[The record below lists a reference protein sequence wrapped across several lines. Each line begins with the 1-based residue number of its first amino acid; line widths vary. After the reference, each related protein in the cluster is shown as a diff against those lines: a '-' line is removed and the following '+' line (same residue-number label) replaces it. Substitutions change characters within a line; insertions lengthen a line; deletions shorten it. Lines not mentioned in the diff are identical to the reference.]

1 MYEQEKNKFNAYDFE
16 VTTREFL
23 NDEKIFSNAIAM
35 WQYITI
41 QYNIVVVSY
50 LSKNC
55 LDEV

>member
-1 MYEQEKNKFNAYDFE
+1 MYEQETIKFNACDFE

-41 QYNIVVVSY
+41 QYNISM
-50 LSKNC
+50 
-55 LDEV
+55 